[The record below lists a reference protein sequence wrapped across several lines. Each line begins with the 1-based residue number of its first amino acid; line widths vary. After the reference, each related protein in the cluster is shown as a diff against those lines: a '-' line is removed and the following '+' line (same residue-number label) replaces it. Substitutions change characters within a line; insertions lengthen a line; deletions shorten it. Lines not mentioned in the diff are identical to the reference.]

1 MNNQSTILLL
11 SLIAALSL
19 EILTVAAR
27 AALANIN
34 LAHFISSNGK
44 TGEQAQQVLHLL
56 NPSYVLRPQS
66 ALHLALS
73 LLRFAIAGLAL
84 ALAWDQGYLP
94 SIWYGAAILLIV
106 ALIISWLEWTTAILV
121 AKDSEAW
128 AIHLTGYIKILSVL
142 LLPLTFLTTQWLAQ
156 GQDDETNPNAVTED
170 ELKSMVDVSQQEG
183 VLEQGERKMIYS
195 IFRLGDTL
203 AREIMIPRIDITAL
217 DIQTP
222 TDQAIEQLLKTG
234 YSRVPVYEESIDN
247 VLGLLYTKDLLRIW
261 QENIPQK
268 SLRDLLRPAYF
279 VPEAK
284 KVDEMLA
291 EMQSQRVHMAII
303 VDEYGG
309 VAGLLTLEDIVEE
322 IVGEIQDE
330 FDQAEELP
338 YQKVNENE
346 FIFQGRIDL
355 DHFNDVMGSNIQDED
370 AETLGGFIYNQIGRV
385 PLGGESIQVGQLRL
399 SVEQVLGRRIRK
411 VRAENLPVDNGLME
425 NEGQQEKSDADQ

>member
-1 MNNQSTILLL
+1 VNNDSTIFLISLLIL
-11 SLIAALSL
+11 LSL

-34 LAHFISSNGK
+34 LAHFVSSNGK
-44 TGEQAQQVLHLL
+44 TGTQAQQVLHLL
-56 NPSYVLRPQS
+56 NPEYVLRPQS

-73 LLRFAIAGLAL
+73 LLRFAIAGFAL
-84 ALAWDQGYLP
+84 ALTWMQGLLTNL
-94 SIWYGAAILLIV
+94 WYGAAVLLVV
-106 ALIISWLEWTTAILV
+106 ALTISWLEWTTAFLV
-121 AKDSEAW
+121 SRNPEAW
-128 AIHLTGYIKILSVL
+128 AVNLAGYTQVISVF
-142 LLPLTFLTTQWLAQ
+142 LLPLTFLTTRWLDQ
-156 GQDDETNPNAVTED
+156 GHNNDTNANTVTED
-170 ELKSMVDVSQQEG
+170 ELKSMVDASQQEG
-183 VLEQGERKMIYS
+183 VLEQEERKMIYS

-217 DIQTP
+217 DITTP
-222 TDQAIEQLLKTG
+222 IDQAIEELLKSG
-234 YSRVPVYEESIDN
+234 FSRVPVYEESIDN
-247 VLGLLYTKDLLRIW
+247 VLGLLYTKDLLRLW

-330 FDQAEELP
+330 FDQTEELP
-338 YQKVNENE
+338 YQEVNENE
-346 FIFQGRIDL
+346 VVFQGRIDL

-385 PLGGESIQVGQLRL
+385 PLAGESIQVGNLRL

-411 VRAENLPVDNGLME
+411 VRAETIPSDDGLVE
-425 NEGQQEKSDADQ
+425 DEAQQENRDAEK